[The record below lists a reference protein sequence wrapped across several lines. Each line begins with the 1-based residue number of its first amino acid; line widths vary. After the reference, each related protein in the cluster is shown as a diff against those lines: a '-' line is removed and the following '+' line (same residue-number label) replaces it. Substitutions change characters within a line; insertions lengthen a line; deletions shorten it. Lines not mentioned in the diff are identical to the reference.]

1 MEIKHETFITNPQK
15 KHLVIF
21 GLLWLIG
28 NGLMVLS
35 ITDLFTERF
44 FKSKATMIYVLM
56 IISTVVTTKLYFN
69 YWIRNK

>member
-1 MEIKHETFITNPQK
+1 MVNKNETFFTNAKK

-21 GLLWLIG
+21 GLLWLVG
-28 NGLMVLS
+28 NGLLVLS

-56 IISTVVTTKLYFN
+56 IISTVVTSKLYFN